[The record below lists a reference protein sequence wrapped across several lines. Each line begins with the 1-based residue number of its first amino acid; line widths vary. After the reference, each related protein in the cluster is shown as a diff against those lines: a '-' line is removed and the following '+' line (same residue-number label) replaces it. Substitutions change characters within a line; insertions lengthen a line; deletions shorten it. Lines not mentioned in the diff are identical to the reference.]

1 MNCVILCSIGTF
13 FAKSYNYLNA
23 FYDEKI
29 GLTAMASEVDQT
41 VEAEAQVEQT
51 INVEATGFQVDKP
64 QLNITFTYCG
74 VPQKF
79 MVQLP
84 VFLHK
89 FLEGTIM

>member
-1 MNCVILCSIGTF
+1 
-13 FAKSYNYLNA
+13 
-23 FYDEKI
+23 
-29 GLTAMASEVDQT
+29 MASEVDQA

-51 INVEATGFQVDKP
+51 VNVEATGFQMDKP

-79 MVQLP
+79 TVQLP

-89 FLEGTIM
+89 FLEGVPLWNERR